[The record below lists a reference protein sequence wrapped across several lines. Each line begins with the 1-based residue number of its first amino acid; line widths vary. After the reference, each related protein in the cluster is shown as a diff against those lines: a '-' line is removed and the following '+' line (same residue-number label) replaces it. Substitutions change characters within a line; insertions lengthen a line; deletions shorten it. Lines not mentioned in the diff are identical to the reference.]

1 MLDAPH
7 DVRRAALA
15 ALHRPIVPNRSGA
28 PATGLPAVDLRP
40 RTTDHLGAVGLL
52 AHRPVLSDAL
62 VVGLLAV
69 EGLAHLRL
77 QVLVVGLLVRHPLLS
92 FLVVLS
98 TLAPPR
104 NGVQQDSP
112 RAPNHG
118 PVIVPPV
125 RDFRA

>member
-7 DVRRAALA
+7 DVRRAASA
-15 ALHRPIVPNRSGA
+15 GPDRPIVPNRSGA
-28 PATGLPAVDLRP
+28 AATGLPAVDLRSG
-40 RTTDHLGAVGLL
+40 TTDHLGAVGLL
-52 AHRPVLSDAL
+52 AHRSVLRDAL

-77 QVLVVGLLVRHPLLS
+77 EVLVVGLLVRHPLLPR
-92 FLVVLS
+92 LVVLS

-112 RAPNHG
+112 RAQPRSG
-118 PVIVPPV
+118 PSCTPV